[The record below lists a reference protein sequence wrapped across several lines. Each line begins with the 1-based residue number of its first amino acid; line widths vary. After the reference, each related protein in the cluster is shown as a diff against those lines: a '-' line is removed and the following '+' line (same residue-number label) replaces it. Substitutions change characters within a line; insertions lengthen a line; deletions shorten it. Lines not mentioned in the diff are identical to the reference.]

1 MPWFPR
7 RRAAAAPAGNTLR
20 PGGPAPDPREE
31 FWNTFLA
38 FGKARQT
45 LVTFALLSMCANVII
60 LIGYVRVTLAS
71 RFVPFVYVVDRA
83 GEVLAL
89 GGAKPLPADTDT
101 VVYLALGSFVT
112 SLRAVYSDPLA
123 EKTALTTAYAYL
135 PNNSHP
141 DSTSL
146 SFVTAYLSNND
157 PRTAVESYTRSAE
170 IVAITKLPGRA
181 PRTSSQGR
189 PAPPTTTTWRI
200 RWRETIYPIAVGVPT
215 TTDWEAFA
223 AVTVRPKQN
232 VEAFD
237 TNPFGIFVESINWS
251 RITPEKRSF

>member
-1 MPWFPR
+1 MPFLSR
-7 RRAAAAPAGNTLR
+7 GRKAPPPPGETRL
-20 PGGPAPDPREE
+20 PGGPPPDPREE
-31 FWNTFLA
+31 FWNNFLA

-45 LVTFALLSMCANVII
+45 LVVFALLSMCTNVIA

-71 RFVPFVYVVDRA
+71 RFVPFFYVVDRA

-101 VVYLALGSFVT
+101 VVYLALGSFIT
-112 SLRAVYSDPLA
+112 SLRAVYTDPLA

-146 SFVTAYLSNND
+146 AFVTAYLSNND
-157 PRTAVESYTRSAE
+157 PRTAVESCTRSAE
-170 IVAITKLPGRA
+170 IVAITKLPGRVSR
-181 PRTSSQGR
+181 PSSQGR
-189 PAPPTTTTWRI
+189 SAPATWRI
-200 RWRETIYPIAVGVPT
+200 RWRETTYPIAVGVPT
-215 TTDWEAFA
+215 TTEWEAFA
-223 AVTVRPKQN
+223 AVTVRPKQT

-237 TNPFGIFVESINWS
+237 PNPFGIYVESINWS
-251 RITPEKRSF
+251 RITPDKKTF